1 MAKMVEDKE
10 TGQEKINLIMGTIM
24 GLETNRA
31 L

>member
-10 TGQEKINLIMGTIM
+10 TVQEKINLIMGTIM
-24 GLETNRA
+24 GLEANSE